1 MDIWTDRFLRLIN
14 NENIYFAA
22 ALVAPQK
29 GIASLESEDR
39 RIDYIRQQLSATS
52 NERKLICPGLS
63 LDRLGDFPDPCQISE
78 LQAGAVKV
86 SWSVV
91 TLSPELHAG

>member
-14 NENIYFAA
+14 NENIYLAA

-29 GIASLESEDR
+29 GTASLESEER
-39 RIDYIRQQLSATS
+39 RVDYKRQQLSATS

-63 LDRLGDFPDPCQISE
+63 QERLGDFPDPCQISE
-78 LQAGAVKV
+78 C
-86 SWSVV
+86 S
-91 TLSPELHAG
+91 